1 MRLTW
6 PQDDHSRALVG
17 LAQAEQTNPLA
28 RESNHQWVNV
38 VPTDIRL
45 HLVTSSFVG
54 KGKDAPKRTRRRV
67 TDLDRIGR
75 NLARNQLAFPSI
87 PELIPTW
94 CEDVA
99 DDKKELLRFC
109 KQPHNI

>member
-6 PQDDHSRALVG
+6 PQGDHSRALVG
-17 LAQAEQTNPLA
+17 LPQAEQANDLA
-28 RESNHQWVNV
+28 RETSNQWVNV

-54 KGKDAPKRTRRRV
+54 KGKDTPQRTRRRV
-67 TDLDRIGR
+67 TNFRTGR
-75 NLARNQLAFPSI
+75 NLARNQLAFPSL

-99 DDKKELLRFC
+99 DDEKELLRFC
-109 KQPHNI
+109 KQPRAI